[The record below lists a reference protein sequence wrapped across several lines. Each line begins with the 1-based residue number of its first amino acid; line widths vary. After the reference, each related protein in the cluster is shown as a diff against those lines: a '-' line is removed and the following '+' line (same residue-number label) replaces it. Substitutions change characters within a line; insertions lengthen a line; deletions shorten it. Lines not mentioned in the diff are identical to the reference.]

1 MPDTIYLDNPASTPL
16 DPMAAEAMRAAVSG
30 NPHATHA
37 LGIQAGYQI
46 EAAKQQ
52 ILSLAGKGRLIF
64 TSGATEANSLA
75 ILGMALRE
83 LRLKGQRRKIV
94 SCTTEH
100 ASVLELKP
108 ILVRLGFELRLVPV
122 SSTGQV
128 NLVRLEEELGRDV
141 LMLSIMTINNETG
154 VMQDWQTI
162 EALAGRTIVH
172 TDAAQA
178 LGKLPKLPKRPD
190 LITLSSH
197 KVHGPQ
203 GIGALLLRRGP
214 KPDALLR
221 GGGQQQGLR
230 SGTLPTALC
239 VGFGACCAT
248 AQTSLA
254 RDLTRIANLS
264 ECLNRGICDL
274 WPGAKRVGGPCVP
287 GIVYMQLPGTDA
299 RQLLNSMPGVAAS
312 TGSACDARTDRVSH
326 VLRAMRVRDG
336 RSCIRLGISR
346 MTTRQEIDRFLNLL
360 DTARRNLLA

>member
-16 DPMAAEAMRAAVSG
+16 DPIAAEAMRSAVSG

-37 LGIQAGYQI
+37 LGIRAGYQI
-46 EAAKQQ
+46 ETARQQ
-52 ILSLAGKGRLIF
+52 VLSLAGKGRLIF

-100 ASVLELKP
+100 ASVLKLKP
-108 ILVRLGFELRLVPV
+108 ILAQLGFELRLVPV
-122 SSTGQV
+122 LPDGQV
-128 NLVRLEEELGRDV
+128 NMDRLEDALGRDV
-141 LMLSIMTINNETG
+141 LMLSIMTVNNETG
-154 VMQDWQTI
+154 VIQDWQTI
-162 EALAGRTIVH
+162 DVLAGRTTVH

-178 LGKLPKLPKRPD
+178 LGKLSKLPKRPD
-190 LITLSSH
+190 LVTLSSH

-221 GGGQQQGLR
+221 GGGQQDGLR

-239 VGFGACCAT
+239 IGFGACCTT

-254 RDLTRIANLS
+254 GDLTRIADLS
-264 ECLNRGICDL
+264 ERLTRGICDL
-274 WPGAKRVGGPCVP
+274 WPGAKRVGGSCVD
-287 GIVYMQLPGTDA
+287 GIVCMQLPGADT
-299 RQLLNSMPGVAAS
+299 RQVLSSMPTVAAS
-312 TGSACDARTDRVSH
+312 TGSACDAHTDRVSH

-346 MTTRQEIDRFLNLL
+346 MTTRQEIDGFLNLL
-360 DTARRNLLA
+360 DSSRLNLLA

>member
-1 MPDTIYLDNPASTPL
+1 MPNTIYLDNPASTPL
-16 DPMAAEAMRAAVSG
+16 DPTAAEAMRSAVSG

-37 LGIQAGYQI
+37 LGIQANYQI
-46 EAAKQQ
+46 ETARQQ

-108 ILVRLGFELRLVPV
+108 ILAHLGFELRLVPV
-122 SSTGQV
+122 LSNGQV
-128 NLVRLEEELGRDV
+128 NMDRLEEELSREV
-141 LMLSIMTINNETG
+141 LMLSIMAVNNETG
-154 VMQDWQTI
+154 VVQDWQAI
-162 EALAGRTIVH
+162 GALAGRMTVH

-178 LGKLPKLPKRPD
+178 LGKLPKLPLRPD

-197 KVHGPQ
+197 KVHGPK
-203 GIGALLLRRGP
+203 GIGALLIRRGP

-221 GGGQQQGLR
+221 GGGQQEGLR

-239 VGFGACCAT
+239 IGFGTCCAAT
-248 AQTSLA
+248 QASLTD
-254 RDLTRIANLS
+254 DLGRIADLS
-264 ECLNRGICDL
+264 GHLIRGVGDL
-274 WPGAKRVGGPCVP
+274 WPRAKRVGGSCVD
-287 GIVYMQLPGTDA
+287 GIVCMQLPGADA
-299 RQLLNSMPGVAAS
+299 RQLLNSMPAVSAS

-346 MTTRQEIDRFLNLL
+346 MTTRQEIDGFLNLL
-360 DTARRNLLA
+360 DHARRNLLA

>member
-1 MPDTIYLDNPASTPL
+1 MPDIIYLDNPASTPL
-16 DPMAAEAMRAAVSG
+16 DPMVAEAMFSVVSG
-30 NPHATHA
+30 NPHATHP
-37 LGIQAGYQI
+37 LGIQASYQI
-46 EAAKQQ
+46 ESARQQ

-100 ASVLELKP
+100 ASVLALKP
-108 ILVRLGFELRLVPV
+108 ILARLGFELRLVPV
-122 SSTGQV
+122 TSDGQV
-128 NLVRLEEELGRDV
+128 NLERLEDELGRDV
-141 LMLSIMTINNETG
+141 LMLSIMAVNNETG
-154 VMQDWQTI
+154 VVQDWQEIDT
-162 EALAGRTIVH
+162 LAGQTIVH

-203 GIGALLLRRGP
+203 GIGALLLRRGS

-221 GGGQQQGLR
+221 GGGQQGGLR

-239 VGFGACCAT
+239 VGFGICCEV

-254 RDLTRIANLS
+254 DDLARIADLS
-264 ECLNRGICDL
+264 EHLIREISDL
-274 WPGAKRVGGPCVP
+274 WPGAKRVGESCVD
-287 GIVYMQLPGTDA
+287 GIVCMQLPGADA
-299 RQLLNSMPGVAAS
+299 RHLLNRMPTVAAS

-326 VLRAMRVRDG
+326 VLRAMRVPDG

-346 MTTRQEIDRFLNLL
+346 MTTRQEIDGFLNLL
-360 DTARRNLLA
+360 DHARQNLLA